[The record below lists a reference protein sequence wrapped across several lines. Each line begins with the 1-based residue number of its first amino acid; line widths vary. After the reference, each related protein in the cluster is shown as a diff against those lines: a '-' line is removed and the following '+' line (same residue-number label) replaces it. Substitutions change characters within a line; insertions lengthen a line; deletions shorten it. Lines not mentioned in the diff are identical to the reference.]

1 MLAAGAVVS
10 QGSLGVSSEKPAV
23 DPAIATQTTVTQ
35 RDAQGNVVNVKQS
48 QSSAQNPKIEEN
60 SDSSKRDSGSIQL
73 VLH

>member
-1 MLAAGAVVS
+1 MVS

-48 QSSAQNPKIEEN
+48 QSSTQNPEKLKEN
-60 SDSSKRDSGSIQL
+60 SDSSKRD
-73 VLH
+73 VVDPFN